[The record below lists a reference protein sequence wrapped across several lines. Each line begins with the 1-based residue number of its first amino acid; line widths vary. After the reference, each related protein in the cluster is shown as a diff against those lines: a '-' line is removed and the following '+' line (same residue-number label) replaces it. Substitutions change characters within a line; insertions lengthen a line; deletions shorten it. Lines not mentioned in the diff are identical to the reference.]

1 MGTSKVNSSRKT
13 VLKCERDS
21 KINVTM
27 PAGHML
33 PLTFAFD
40 FTASYFRTSSVVPEL
55 VIFKLFRFRP
65 QRSDSTGSA
74 SLPTDH
80 VCDIQWKLKCG
91 GFPVFSALM
100 LLVGQQEEHP
110 VCKKNSSG
118 GVLAAGMV
126 ICLERGADL
135 HTAQLMQLPLTV
147 SCSSKIQIGFTYL
160 VQADPGSPGK
170 GPLNVCLC
178 CSL

>member
-1 MGTSKVNSSRKT
+1 MLLFPMGTSKVNSSRKT

-40 FTASYFRTSSVVPEL
+40 FTASYFRTSSVVPEP

-65 QRSDSTGSA
+65 QGSDSTGSA

-80 VCDIQWKLKCG
+80 VCDIQ
-91 GFPVFSALM
+91 
-100 LLVGQQEEHP
+100 
-110 VCKKNSSG
+110 
-118 GVLAAGMV
+118 
-126 ICLERGADL
+126 
-135 HTAQLMQLPLTV
+135 
-147 SCSSKIQIGFTYL
+147 
-160 VQADPGSPGK
+160 
-170 GPLNVCLC
+170 
-178 CSL
+178 